1 MGQRFDRFFAGT
13 PRPLRLFSLGFGLA
27 LLGVA
32 LGFSIDYGPG
42 KPLAYV
48 AFALVVLGVTIGF
61 IAVAWGW
68 YDFFKHLG
76 GRGDRRRGV

>member
-1 MGQRFDRFFAGT
+1 VELGQRLDRFFAGS
-13 PRPLRLFSLGFGLA
+13 PRPLRLFSLGFAFA

-32 LGFSIDYGPG
+32 IGFSIDYGPG

-48 AFALVVLGVTIGF
+48 AFGLVVLGVAIGF

-68 YDFFKHLG
+68 CDFFKHL
-76 GRGDRRRGV
+76 RRVR